1 MPEKSEVSEDC
12 EAKRSLAEC
21 HPLVS
26 ELRDTGNGIYLSAR
40 RYPTGDVEMVGIRL
54 SQDDSLSHGGGAKRK
69 NNKKTEMNLITLA
82 KSVQR
87 ARTNVRRRVL
97 TIQADNLLTLT
108 FRENVKDIDEAW
120 KCFHYFIKQ
129 MRKRYKERWQYV
141 AVPEYQKRGAV
152 HFHLAIAGYYH
163 HSSVRRFW
171 LAAVGDKGGNI
182 DFSVVR
188 RRNGNKTKNPKK
200 IAGYIAKYITKEDSS
215 EFNRRR
221 YSSGGKIKLPI
232 PETGWL
238 ALGVPV
244 IAVMRQTIEAMTR
257 KQVVSVWESENY
269 FGIVYLST

>member
-1 MPEKSEVSEDC
+1 MSAKLPVEPE
-12 EAKRSLAEC
+12 AIRSLGDC
-21 HPLVS
+21 HGLIS
-26 ELRDTGNGIYLSAR
+26 EYRDTGNGIYLTAR

-54 SQDDSLSHGGGAKRK
+54 ESEDTLKRGGGAKRK
-69 NNKKTEMNLITLA
+69 NTQKTEMDLLTLH

-87 ARTNVRRRVL
+87 ARVTVRRKVL
-97 TIQADNLLTLT
+97 TIAADNLLTLT
-108 FRENVKDIDEAW
+108 FRENVTDIDDAW

-129 MRKRYKERWQYV
+129 MRKRYRERWRYV

-163 HSSVRRFW
+163 HSTVRRCW
-171 LAAVGDKGGNI
+171 LAAVGEKGGNI
-182 DFSVVR
+182 DFSSAKR
-188 RRNGNKTKNPKK
+188 RFGSNTKNSKK

-221 YSSGGKIKLPI
+221 FSSGGKIQLPA
-232 PETGWL
+232 PLTGWL
-238 ALGVPV
+238 ALGAPV
-244 IAVMRQTIEAMTR
+244 IAVMRQTIEAITR